1 MDVEKRQPQSRQRS
15 RRCKVLSGILV
26 AIGVL
31 AIVIPTTVVE
41 VLKHKKS
48 TMGPKANVFVP
59 LYVYPSPGA
68 WTPLEHV

>member
-1 MDVEKRQPQSRQRS
+1 MDVEKREPQNQQRS

-41 VLKHKKS
+41 VLKHKKL

-68 WTPLEHV
+68 WTPLEQV

>member
-1 MDVEKRQPQSRQRS
+1 MDVEKHEPHNQWRS
-15 RRCKVLSGILV
+15 RCCKVLSGILV

-48 TMGPKANVFVP
+48 TMGPKTNVFVP

-68 WTPLEHV
+68 WTPLEQV

>member
-1 MDVEKRQPQSRQRS
+1 MDVEKRAPQNQGKR
-15 RRCKVLSGILV
+15 RRCKILFGILA

-31 AIVIPTTVVE
+31 AVVIPTTVVE
-41 VLKHKKS
+41 VLKHKKT

-68 WTPLEHV
+68 WTPLEQV